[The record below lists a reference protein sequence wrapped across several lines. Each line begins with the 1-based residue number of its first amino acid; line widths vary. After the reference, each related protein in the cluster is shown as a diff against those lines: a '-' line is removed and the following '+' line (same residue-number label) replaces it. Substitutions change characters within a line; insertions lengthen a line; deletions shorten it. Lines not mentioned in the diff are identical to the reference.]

1 RRSSDL
7 AGAAGGGAAGGGAA
21 LPGSGA
27 AVGAATET
35 RFKVYCSHCREK
47 VELGADEFRLALGR
61 TKERTFYS
69 FTCPAC
75 GAPVRKPAGE
85 KIVAA
90 LTGAGVSTI
99 RLLQAVE
106 G

>member
-1 RRSSDL
+1 MGDS
-7 AGAAGGGAAGGGAA
+7 
-21 LPGSGA
+21 
-27 AVGAATET
+27 T
-35 RFKVYCSHCREK
+35 RFKVYCSDCREK
-47 VELGADEFRLALGR
+47 VELAAAAFRLALGA

-75 GAPVRKPAGE
+75 GAVVRKPAGE

-90 LTGAGVSTI
+90 LTGAGVSTM
-99 RLLQAVE
+99 RLLPVE

>member
-1 RRSSDL
+1 MEPSQ
-7 AGAAGGGAAGGGAA
+7 
-21 LPGSGA
+21 
-27 AVGAATET
+27 T
-35 RFKVYCSHCREK
+35 RFKVYCSQCREK
-47 VELGADEFRLALGR
+47 VELSASEFRLALGR

-75 GAPVRKPAGE
+75 GAAVRKPAGE

-90 LTGAGVSTI
+90 LVDAGVSTM
-99 RLLQAVE
+99 RLVQVE

>member
-1 RRSSDL
+1 MTDTSVTG
-7 AGAAGGGAAGGGAA
+7 AGVAGTSMTG
-21 LPGSGA
+21 
-27 AVGAATET
+27 T
-35 RFKVYCSHCREK
+35 RFKVYCSQCREK
-47 VELGADEFRLALGR
+47 VELAAEEFRLALGR

-75 GAPVRKPAGE
+75 GAAVRKPAGE